1 MLFKNGRYANVA
13 STLALVVALGGT
25 SYAAVAIPKN
35 SIGSQEIA
43 NSSITSKDVKNG
55 ALKAAD
61 FKAGQLPSGTGGTQG
76 PVGPVGPAGP
86 QGPAGA
92 QGAQGAQGVQGP
104 MGPSHGYRAA
114 PPDAALLFW
123 NTVDQTVA
131 TLNLPAGTYV
141 LSAKVMGDN
150 SSAADPAV
158 ISCDLRVNGSTID
171 GSGFIKVE
179 NTAGADRAYIP
190 LAGTATIAA
199 DGAAT
204 LVCDSDTS
212 TGTWSDRVITAVQ
225 VGAVN

>member
-55 ALKAAD
+55 ALKAKD
-61 FKAGQLPSGTGGTQG
+61 FKAGQLPSGTGGTPG

-92 QGAQGAQGVQGP
+92 QGAQGVQGP
-104 MGPSHGYRAA
+104 QGPVGPSHGYRVS
-114 PPDAALLFW
+114 PPDAFLFFW
-123 NTVDQTVA
+123 NGLDQTVA
-131 TLNLPAGTYV
+131 TLNLPAGSYV
-141 LSAKVMGDN
+141 LNAKVMGDN
-150 SSAADPAV
+150 ASATDPAL

-171 GSGFIKVE
+171 SSGMVKVE
-179 NTAGADRAYIP
+179 NTSEADRAFIP
-190 LAGTATIAA
+190 LAGTATIEA
-199 DGAAT
+199 DSTAT

-212 TGTWSDRVITAVQ
+212 TGAWSDRVITAVK